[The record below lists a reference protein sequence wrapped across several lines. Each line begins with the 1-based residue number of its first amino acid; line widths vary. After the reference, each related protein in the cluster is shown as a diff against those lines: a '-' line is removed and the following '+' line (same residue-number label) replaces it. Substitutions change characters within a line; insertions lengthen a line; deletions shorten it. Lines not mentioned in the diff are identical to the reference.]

1 MSICRDCFKKGN
13 HTNHDFN
20 MFLSQAGG
28 ACDCGD
34 TSVMK
39 AEGFCS
45 DHGINNRVNRDPVPN
60 NLLAVAE
67 AIMPKLLFRLLQHFR
82 EHSDALIQ
90 PHAVTSYSCEAFAN
104 MLIDLNNMGEI
115 MRKVMTRTLINADV
129 YSYFMEIPCQDTR
142 NGRFLKANREKY
154 EDAVNRFPNPEP
166 PDEYR
171 DLPALGN
178 KLVHT
183 TLLEEFIFW
192 TFKFEFPQT
201 LVCFLLN
208 MLPDQD
214 YKVSGGSDTEISV
227 YGNNQFN
234 ILAGAPY
241 THICHALQSHSI
253 GAGNVPRSGHAQQ
266 SGRPHE
272 RATLLQ
278 RESCT

>member
-1 MSICRDCFKKGN
+1 MFELYFAVRSYDNHAKCGLVWVPHVVAYRCRTCGISPCMSICRDCFKKGN

-82 EHSDALIQ
+82 EHSDTSLQ
-90 PHAVTSYSCEAFAN
+90 VHAMTSYSCEEFAN

-115 MRKVMTRTLINADV
+115 MRKVMTRTLINPEV
-129 YSYFMEIPCQDTR
+129 YAYFMEAPCLDTR

-171 DLPALGN
+171 DLPALGD

-214 YKVSGGSDTEISV
+214 YKVSPLGI
-227 YGNNQFN
+227 F
-234 ILAGAPY
+234 
-241 THICHALQSHSI
+241 
-253 GAGNVPRSGHAQQ
+253 
-266 SGRPHE
+266 
-272 RATLLQ
+272 
-278 RESCT
+278 

>member
-1 MSICRDCFKKGN
+1 
-13 HTNHDFN
+13 

-82 EHSDALIQ
+82 EDSDVSLAPALT
-90 PHAVTSYSCEAFAN
+90 AYSCEAFAN

-129 YSYFMEIPCQDTR
+129 YSYFMETPFQDTR

-171 DLPALGN
+171 DLPALGK

-214 YKVSGGSDTEISV
+214 YKVSISLRVICVSYSFNNCVFCIRLGTSDA
-227 YGNNQFN
+227 N
-234 ILAGAPY
+234 I
-241 THICHALQSHSI
+241 CDAL
-253 GAGNVPRSGHAQQ
+253 
-266 SGRPHE
+266 
-272 RATLLQ
+272 
-278 RESCT
+278 

>member
-1 MSICRDCFKKGN
+1 LFGFYILREWLNFILMFELYFAVRSYDNHAKCGLVWVPHVVAYRCRTCGISPCMSICRDCFKKGN

-82 EHSDALIQ
+82 EHSDTSLQ
-90 PHAVTSYSCEAFAN
+90 VHAMTSYSCEEFAN

-115 MRKVMTRTLINADV
+115 MRKVMTRTLINPEV
-129 YSYFMEIPCQDTR
+129 YAYFMEAPCLDTR

-171 DLPALGN
+171 DLPALGD

-214 YKVSGGSDTEISV
+214 YKVSPLGI
-227 YGNNQFN
+227 F
-234 ILAGAPY
+234 
-241 THICHALQSHSI
+241 
-253 GAGNVPRSGHAQQ
+253 
-266 SGRPHE
+266 
-272 RATLLQ
+272 
-278 RESCT
+278 